1 MPPRLKKVFYISA
14 GSISLTLGAVGIFLP
29 VLPTTP
35 FLLLSSYCFLRSSK
49 KMHHWL
55 THHKVFGNYISNYI
69 EHQAIKKS
77 DRTKALIFLWL
88 SLIFAMTV
96 SMNLHLTLFLI
107 LIGSGVTIH
116 LFMLKSIE

>member
-1 MPPRLKKVFYISA
+1 
-14 GSISLTLGAVGIFLP
+14 
-29 VLPTTP
+29 
-35 FLLLSSYCFLRSSK
+35 
-49 KMHHWL
+49 MHHWL